1 MGLRAKI
8 GIAIAATAAVVA
20 VLVGVL
26 VHNRTVDAQFDL
38 AAESIDGRLQSLVQ
52 DRAAGVDSGRAIV
65 NPPDLPGP
73 LEAAVR
79 HGKRGVYLEPDG
91 PKPHLWAATELDGDI
106 IALKRPYVREQ
117 ETLRSLD
124 RVLWMSGIAGTA
136 LGCVVGLLV
145 AHRLGRRLT
154 ASAATAQRI
163 AEGDLTARL
172 PLGGKDEIAQLT
184 SAVNTMADALAA
196 RLQAERDVTA
206 NIAHELRTPVAGL
219 VAAAGLLPPSRP
231 TELVQDRA
239 QHVRS
244 LMEDVLE
251 VARLDARTEEAD
263 TELRPLGE
271 LARRTVR
278 AMGAGSGIGSGAGA
292 GAGGAAGGSGQ
303 DGDGGVRRAV
313 EIRVLSDALVETDP
327 RRVERILVNL
337 ISNALRHGAAPVT
350 IEVERGV
357 LRVRDS
363 GPGFPETL
371 LAHGPQRFRT
381 GGGSDG
387 HGLGLGLTIASGQA
401 RVLGARLTFANPEGG
416 GAEATLDLS
425 EALRTEED
433 PESGR
438 GPERAGPT
446 DESFGRGGG
455 KTGGDGTDRARD
467 RGMGRGRGRDRTSSD
482 RP

>member
-8 GIAIAATAAVVA
+8 GMAIAATAAVVA
-20 VLVGVL
+20 VLIGVL

-52 DRAAGVDSGRAIV
+52 DRAAGIDTGRAIV
-65 NPPDLPGP
+65 DPPDLPGP
-73 LEAAVR
+73 LKDAVA
-79 HGKRGVYLEPDG
+79 HGNRGVYLEPDG
-91 PKPHLWAATELDGDI
+91 PKPHLWAATELGGEV
-106 IALKRPYVREQ
+106 IALKRPYVRER

-124 RVLWMSGIAGTA
+124 RVLWLSGIAGTA

-145 AHRLGRRLT
+145 ARRLGRRLT
-154 ASAATAQRI
+154 SSAVTAQRI

-172 PLGGKDEIAQLT
+172 PRGGKDEIAQLT
-184 SAVNTMADALAA
+184 TAVNTMADALAA

-239 QHVRS
+239 QRVRG

-263 TELRPLGE
+263 TELRPLAE
-271 LARRTVR
+271 LARRTV
-278 AMGAGSGIGSGAGA
+278 AAL
-292 GAGGAAGGSGQ
+292 GGAAEA
-303 DGDGGVRRAV
+303 GVEV
-313 EIRVLSDALVETDP
+313 RVLSDGLVETDP

-337 ISNALRHGAAPVT
+337 IGNALRHGAAPVT
-350 IEVERGV
+350 VEIERGI
-357 LRVRDS
+357 LRVRDG
-363 GPGFPETL
+363 GPGFPEAL

-387 HGLGLGLTIASGQA
+387 QGLGLGLTIASGQA
-401 RVLGARLTFANPEGG
+401 RVLGGRLTFANPEGG

-425 EALRTEED
+425 HSLADRSASEGAS
-433 PESGR
+433 PE
-438 GPERAGPT
+438 
-446 DESFGRGGG
+446 
-455 KTGGDGTDRARD
+455 GTPSA
-467 RGMGRGRGRDRTSSD
+467 TSSD
-482 RP
+482 RAPSDGTPSDRS

>member
-20 VLVGVL
+20 VLIGVL

-52 DRAAGVDSGRAIV
+52 DRVAGIDTGRAIV
-65 NPPDLPGP
+65 DPPDLPGP
-73 LEAAVR
+73 LKDAVA

-91 PKPHLWAATELDGDI
+91 PKPHLWAATELNGEV
-106 IALKRPYVREQ
+106 IALKRPYVRER

-124 RVLWMSGIAGTA
+124 RVLLLAGISGTA

-145 AHRLGRRLT
+145 ARRLGRRLT
-154 ASAATAQRI
+154 ASAGTAQRI

-172 PLGGKDEIAQLT
+172 PRGGKDEIAQLT
-184 SAVNTMADALAA
+184 TAVNTMADALAA
-196 RLQAERDVTA
+196 RLQAEREVTA

-239 QHVRS
+239 QRVRG

-271 LARRTVR
+271 LARRTV
-278 AMGAGSGIGSGAGA
+278 
-292 GAGGAAGGSGQ
+292 AALGEPGVTVRVVS
-303 DGDGGVRRAV
+303 DG
-313 EIRVLSDALVETDP
+313 LVETDP

-337 ISNALRHGAAPVT
+337 VGNALRHGAAPVT
-350 IEVERGV
+350 VEVERGV
-357 LRVRDS
+357 LHVHDS
-363 GPGFPETL
+363 GPGFPEAL
-371 LAHGPQRFRT
+371 LVHGPQRFRT

-387 HGLGLGLTIASGQA
+387 QGLGLGLTIASGQA
-401 RVLGARLTFANPEGG
+401 RVLGGRLTFANPEGG
-416 GAEATLDLS
+416 GARATLDLS
-425 EALRTEED
+425 GAVRSSAEGTASERGSSED
-433 PESGR
+433 AASE
-438 GPERAGPT
+438 
-446 DESFGRGGG
+446 
-455 KTGGDGTDRARD
+455 GTA
-467 RGMGRGRGRDRTSSD
+467 SD
-482 RP
+482 RPSSEGP

>member
-20 VLVGVL
+20 VLIGVL

-65 NPPDLPGP
+65 NPPDLPAP
-73 LEAAVR
+73 LKAAVQ

-106 IALKRPYVREQ
+106 IALKRPYLREQ

-124 RVLWMSGIAGTA
+124 RVLWMAGIAGTA

-154 ASAATAQRI
+154 ASAGTAQRI

-184 SAVNTMADALAA
+184 TAVNTMADALAA

-239 QHVRS
+239 QHVRG

-251 VARLDARTEEAD
+251 VARLDARTEKAD
-263 TELRPLGE
+263 TELRALGE

-278 AMGAGSGIGSGAGA
+278 AMGAGAAPGL
-292 GAGGAAGGSGQ
+292 AGG
-303 DGDGGVRRAV
+303 DGDGAARRAV
-313 EIRVLSDALVETDP
+313 DVRVLSDGLVETDP

-350 IEVERGV
+350 VEVERGV
-357 LRVRDS
+357 LRVRDG
-363 GPGFPETL
+363 GPGFPEAL

-401 RVLGARLTFANPEGG
+401 RVLGARLTFANPESG

-425 EALRTEED
+425 GALRVGAESGQAEAEAGRTGMEAGRTEET
-433 PESGR
+433 
-438 GPERAGPT
+438 A
-446 DESFGRGGG
+446 
-455 KTGGDGTDRARD
+455 GGDGTDRDRGQDRD
-467 RGMGRGRGRDRTSSD
+467 RSQNQGHGRTPSD

>member
-20 VLVGVL
+20 VLIGVL

-65 NPPDLPGP
+65 NPPDLPAP
-73 LEAAVR
+73 LKAAVQ

-106 IALKRPYVREQ
+106 IALKRPYLREQ

-124 RVLWMSGIAGTA
+124 RVLWMAGIAGTA

-154 ASAATAQRI
+154 ASAGTAQRI

-184 SAVNTMADALAA
+184 TAVNTMADALAA

-239 QHVRS
+239 QHVRG

-251 VARLDARTEEAD
+251 VARLDARTEQAD
-263 TELRPLGE
+263 TELRALG
-271 LARRTVR
+271 
-278 AMGAGSGIGSGAGA
+278 AMGAGAAPGL
-292 GAGGAAGGSGQ
+292 AGG
-303 DGDGGVRRAV
+303 DGDGAARRAV
-313 EIRVLSDALVETDP
+313 DVRVLSDGLVETDP

-350 IEVERGV
+350 VEVERGV
-357 LRVRDS
+357 LRVRDG
-363 GPGFPETL
+363 GPGFPEAL

-401 RVLGARLTFANPEGG
+401 RVLGARLMFANPEGG

-425 EALRTEED
+425 GALRVGAESGQAEAEAGRADAEAGRAGAGAGRTEET
-433 PESGR
+433 
-438 GPERAGPT
+438 A
-446 DESFGRGGG
+446 
-455 KTGGDGTDRARD
+455 GGDGTDRDQGQDRD
-467 RGMGRGRGRDRTSSD
+467 RGQNRGHGRTPSD